1 MIAIT
6 NASLGGGSETIPRSI
21 NTNTTFTTNTATTGI
36 TVSTTNTSAGS
47 SGTNANYQPYITV
60 YIWKRTA

>member
-1 MIAIT
+1 M
-6 NASLGGGSETIPRSI
+6 NANHNHTLSG
-21 NTNTTFTTNTATTGI
+21 N
-36 TVSTTNTSAGS
+36 VDSTGS